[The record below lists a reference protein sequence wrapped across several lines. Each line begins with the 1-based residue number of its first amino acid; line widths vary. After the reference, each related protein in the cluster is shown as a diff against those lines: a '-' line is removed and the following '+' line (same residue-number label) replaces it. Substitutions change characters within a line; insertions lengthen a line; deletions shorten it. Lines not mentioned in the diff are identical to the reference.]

1 MVKRRSIPKNV
12 DRDMTEYRMRTSY
25 ATPVVIPRF
34 NSGQSSTRSTHR
46 HDAHERSHARLNPT
60 EPFYRTEGRISKS
73 PQPQRAYPESNS
85 ISRRP
90 PISSKKSSCCTI
102 L

>member
-12 DRDMTEYRMRTSY
+12 DRYMTEYRMRTSY